1 MKTKKKD
8 AKTLGGRIRLLRGDL
23 TQSEF
28 ADILRIKQAMIS
40 RYEAD
45 KETPSPR
52 VLLRIG
58 QFSNRSIEWLLTGVD
73 TLTPGAAADG
83 QEVKR
88 IAAKATKN
96 MSKEDLVDVAAGYIR
111 DTRMP
116 EAQEFID
123 MMKELFA
130 DKKRLRRMLDYHR
143 YLRFEENAGPR
154 K

>member
-1 MKTKKKD
+1 M
-8 AKTLGGRIRLLRGDL
+8 LRGDL

-28 ADILRIKQAMIS
+28 ADILRIKQAMVS

-58 QFSNRSIEWLLTGVD
+58 QFAGRSLEWLLTGAD
-73 TLTPGAAADG
+73 LLSPKSSDG

-88 IAAKATKN
+88 IAAKTTKN
-96 MSKEDLVDVAAGYIR
+96 LSKEELLDIAGGYIR
-111 DTRMP
+111 DTKLP
-116 EAQEFID
+116 NANEFAD
-123 MMKELFA
+123 VMKELFQ
-130 DKKRLRRMLDYHR
+130 DKKRMRRVLDYVR

>member
-1 MKTKKKD
+1 MKKKD

-58 QFSNRSIEWLLTGVD
+58 QFAGRSLEWLLTGAD
-73 TLTPGAAADG
+73 LLSPKSADG
-83 QEVKR
+83 QEIKR
-88 IAAKATKN
+88 VAAKATKN
-96 MSKEDLVDVAAGYIR
+96 MSKEDMLDIAGGYIR
-111 DTRMP
+111 DTKLP
-116 EAQEFID
+116 DAGEFVD
-123 MMKELFA
+123 VMKELFQ
-130 DKKRLRRMLDYHR
+130 DKKRMRRILDYVR

>member
-1 MKTKKKD
+1 M
-8 AKTLGGRIRLLRGDL
+8 LRGDL

-28 ADILRIKQAMIS
+28 ADILRIKQAMVS

-58 QFSNRSIEWLLTGVD
+58 QFAGRSLEWLLTGAD
-73 TLTPGAAADG
+73 LLSPKSADG

-88 IAAKATKN
+88 VAAKTTKN
-96 MSKEDLVDVAAGYIR
+96 LSKEELLDIAGGYIR
-111 DTRMP
+111 DTKLP
-116 EAQEFID
+116 DSAEFVD
-123 MMKELFA
+123 VMKELFQ
-130 DKKRLRRMLDYHR
+130 DKKRMRRILDYVR

>member
-1 MKTKKKD
+1 MKKKD

-28 ADILRIKQAMIS
+28 ADILSIKQAMVS

-58 QFSNRSIEWLLTGVD
+58 RYSGRTIEWLLTGTD
-73 TLTPGAAADG
+73 TIVPL
-83 QEVKR
+83 E
-88 IAAKATKN
+88 KA
-96 MSKEDLVDVAAGYIR
+96 
-111 DTRMP
+111 P
-116 EAQEFID
+116 
-123 MMKELFA
+123 
-130 DKKRLRRMLDYHR
+130 KK
-143 YLRFEENAGPR
+143 

>member
-1 MKTKKKD
+1 MKKKD

-28 ADILRIKQAMIS
+28 ADILRIKQAMVS

-58 QFSNRSIEWLLTGVD
+58 QFSGRSLEWLLTGLD
-73 TLTPGAAADG
+73 TLTPHPAEPVDA
-83 QEVKR
+83 KR
-88 IAAKATKN
+88 LAAKATKN
-96 MSKEDLVDVAAGYIR
+96 MSKEDLLDIAGNYIR
-111 DTRMP
+111 DTRLP
-116 EAQEFID
+116 DANEFVEV
-123 MMKELFA
+123 MKELFQ
-130 DKKRLRRMLDYHR
+130 DKKRLRRILDYVR